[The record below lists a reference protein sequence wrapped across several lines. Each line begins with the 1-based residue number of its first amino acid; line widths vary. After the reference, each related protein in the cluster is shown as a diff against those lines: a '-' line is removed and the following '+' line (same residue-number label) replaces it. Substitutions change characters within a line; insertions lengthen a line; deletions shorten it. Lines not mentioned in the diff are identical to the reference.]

1 MWDKQ
6 LYKCM
11 RDVYRMASEAKKEDL
26 RRKKWLE
33 REKESCK
40 NKRWTDLSACVG

>member
-26 RRKKWLE
+26 RKKWLE

>member
-11 RDVYRMASEAKKEDL
+11 RDVYRMASKAKKEEE
-26 RRKKWLE
+26 KMVG
-33 REKESCK
+33 EKESCK

>member
-11 RDVYRMASEAKKEDL
+11 RDVYRMASTKQKKEDEGG
-26 RRKKWLE
+26 RKKVE
-33 REKESCK
+33 NGEKESCK
-40 NKRWTDLSACVG
+40 NKRAGLI

>member
-11 RDVYRMASEAKKEDL
+11 RDVYRMASKAKKEDEGE
-26 RRKKWLE
+26 KKW
-33 REKESCK
+33 RMEKK
-40 NKRWTDLSACVG
+40 KVVKTNAPD